1 MTGGSIGHGVARRFG
16 LPMPFLSFSVAS
28 SLAVTVIVILAAG
41 AWSGRNVDSAEEFSL
56 SGRSAGKT
64 LIAGSMLGTC
74 VGGASTVGTAQ
85 MACALGL
92 SAWWF
97 TIGVGT
103 GLIVLALFYARALRR
118 TGFETI
124 SQYLSAHYG
133 PLAGKLT
140 SVITAL
146 SMLFSAVASTL
157 AGIHVIALLVHCPP
171 WAAALVIVVLVIC
184 YVVFGGMKAAG
195 VSGLVKMA
203 VIWIT
208 LCTAGVTASLAL
220 VALPGFDAAFPAFP
234 WFSLT
239 ARGFDDCVG
248 NLLSVVVGMVC
259 SQSYVQVIYSAS
271 DARTATVGTIV
282 AALITIPVGL
292 PLIAVGMF
300 MHAQHP
306 ELAPVLA
313 LPVYFVT
320 YLPAG
325 IAGMGL
331 AGILISVVSSTA
343 GLSLSVGT
351 LVANDLGRELLRI
364 PERHLLTLTRVSVAA
379 FAALAAAVS
388 LANLET
394 FLLDWNYVSLALRG
408 AGIFLPL
415 TLTILRP
422 GRLSPSWAVASM
434 AASTTLA
441 VAGRVAFA
449 VPLNPLFT
457 GMAVSAVVIAVGL
470 LLGRPA
476 PRLAAESSSR
486 APR

>member
-1 MTGGSIGHGVARRFG
+1 MAFI
-16 LPMPFLSFSVAS
+16 SFSVAA
-28 SLAVTVIVILAAG
+28 SLTLTVIAIFAAG

-56 SGRSAGKT
+56 SGRSAGT
-64 LIAGSMLGTC
+64 ALIAGSMLGTC

-85 MACALGL
+85 MASALGL

-97 TIGVGT
+97 TIGMGS
-103 GLIVLALFYARALRR
+103 GLLVLALFYARALRG

-124 SQYLSAHYG
+124 SQYLAAHYG
-133 PLAGKLT
+133 PVAGTLT

-146 SMLFSAVASTL
+146 SMLFSAVASVL
-157 AGIHVIALLVHCPP
+157 AGIHVIAMVTGGTP
-171 WAAALVIVVLVIC
+171 WMAAVAIVVLVVC

-195 VSGLVKMA
+195 ISGLVKMA
-203 VIWIT
+203 VIWVT
-208 LCTAGVTASLAL
+208 LCTAGVTATLSLAD
-220 VALPGFDAAFPAFP
+220 LPGFDQAFPAFP
-234 WFSLT
+234 WFSLA

-248 NLLSVVVGMVC
+248 NFVSVVVGIVC

-271 DARTATVGTIV
+271 DARTATVGTVV

-306 ELAPVLA
+306 DLTPVLA

-320 YLPAG
+320 YLPAW

-351 LVANDLGRELLRI
+351 LLANDFGREYLHI
-364 PERHLLTLTRVSVAA
+364 SERHVLMVTRICVAA
-379 FAALAAAVS
+379 FAALSAAIALTHLDS
-388 LANLET
+388 
-394 FLLDWNYVSLALRG
+394 FLLDWNYMSLALRG

-415 TLTILRP
+415 TLTILWPR
-422 GRLSPSWAVASM
+422 RLSPAWAVASM
-434 AASTTLA
+434 AASTSLA
-441 VAGRVAFA
+441 VFGRTVFSI
-449 VPLNPLFT
+449 PINPLFT
-457 GMAVSAVVIAVGL
+457 GMALSAILVTIGLMVGK
-470 LLGRPA
+470 PA
-476 PRLAAESSSR
+476 PRLAPEASGR
-486 APR
+486 PPR